1 MCYGDLLF
9 RNRLEILT
17 NIMERAHSIDM
28 IFRGARLR
36 AARNAKGLSQARLSR
51 RINAHVTSIS
61 DWERGAN
68 APSGRHVASLS
79 RELDVPVGE
88 FYGDDEEESEPVE
101 DLMTAIRRV
110 VREEIKAGQS

>member
-1 MCYGDLLF
+1 MKV
-9 RNRLEILT
+9 R
-17 NIMERAHSIDM
+17 
-28 IFRGARLR
+28 IFDGARLR
-36 AARNAKGLSQARLSR
+36 MARNAKGLSQSVLAR

-88 FYGDDEEESEPVE
+88 FYGDADEEE
-101 DLMTAIRRV
+101 DLPLAFESMFRKYIRNV
-110 VREEIKAGQS
+110 IREEVQA